1 MKLIYVVGVAA
12 AYWLAMVGFAAS
24 IPVPNFSFEEPDV
37 VDGAATVFGTPISGW
52 TILYGGQSEAGVH
65 DPLNAQYAGA
75 TGANG
80 VLPGGAVGTQAA
92 FIAIG
97 ANTTRMTTT
106 NVTSVSANTV
116 YLLTVAIGNPLDHN
130 PGNVFL
136 RLTINGSDAA
146 TTTIPQAS
154 IPDGTFTD
162 FSVAL
167 GPFASTDSN
176 IGRTLGIE
184 FGTSYEAGSP
194 FVVADFDNVRLTTT
208 VPEPQCAGLLVVG
221 AALVLRQRAP
231 R

>member
-1 MKLIYVVGVAA
+1 MKLIHALGIAA
-12 AYWLAMVGFAAS
+12 AYSLAILANGAS
-24 IPVPNFSFEEPDV
+24 IPVPDFSFEEPDV
-37 VDGAATVFGTPISGW
+37 VDGSAAGFGTVIPGW

-80 VLPGGAVGTQAA
+80 VLPGTAVGTQAA

-106 NVTSVSANTV
+106 NVTSVAANTV

-136 RLTINGSDAA
+136 RLTINGSEAA

-162 FSVAL
+162 FSAAL
-167 GPFASTDSN
+167 GPFASTNSN

-184 FGTSYEAGSP
+184 FGTSYVAGSP

-208 VPEPQCAGLLVVG
+208 VPEPQCAGLLLVG
-221 AALVLRQRAP
+221 ATLVLRRRAAE
-231 R
+231 